1 MKREREA
8 PEKEEENSPPA
19 AQKDE
24 NLHKNAQKQEPYR
37 RPDPK
42 IGRNARCP
50 CGSGKKHKFCC
61 LNKPATAAA

>member
-1 MKREREA
+1 MF
-8 PEKEEENSPPA
+8 
-19 AQKDE
+19 
-24 NLHKNAQKQEPYR
+24 LLKNAQKQEPYR

-61 LNKPATAAA
+61 LNKPAGAAA